1 MKELVWM
8 IFSIMGGGLF
18 GLDIGVVGSVIDM
31 KDFKE
36 RFEHV
41 RIFPRLLHM
50 IKTKH
55 KHTGRLGGLI
65 SGV

>member
-1 MKELVWM
+1 
-8 IFSIMGGGLF
+8 MGGGLF

-41 RIFPRLLHM
+41 RIFPRLLH
-50 IKTKH
+50 T
-55 KHTGRLGGLI
+55 I
-65 SGV
+65 SQNTNTHRTSGSSD